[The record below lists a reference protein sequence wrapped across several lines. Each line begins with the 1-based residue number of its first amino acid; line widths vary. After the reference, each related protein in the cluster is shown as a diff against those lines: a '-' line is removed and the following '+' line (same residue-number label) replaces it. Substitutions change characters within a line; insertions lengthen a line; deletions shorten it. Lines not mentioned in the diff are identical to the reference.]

1 MAAQEVRLRIGPS
14 PTGDPHVGTAYIAL
28 FNYVFAKKHGG
39 SLVLRVED
47 TDRTRSK
54 PEWEKMLVDAM
65 HWLEIDFDES
75 PEKGGPCGPYRQSE
89 RGDIYRE
96 HSEKLLA
103 NGSAYKCF
111 CTSERLEQ
119 LRRQKAQVKAPPG
132 YDGHCRR
139 LSPEELQ
146 AHIDAGDPYVVRM
159 RVPEEGQT
167 VVHDRLRGEVVFENS
182 QVDDQVLMKSD
193 GMPTYHLANVVDD
206 HLMKITHVIRA
217 EEWVS
222 STPKHVLLYRA
233 FGWQE
238 PEWIHMPL
246 LRNPDKSKISKRKN
260 PVSINYYRQAGFS
273 REAFLNYLGMM
284 GWSMPDGSEKFSLGQ
299 MIEEFDIDRI
309 SLGGPIFDLQKLTW
323 LNGLYL
329 RECTPTDMLKAWRD
343 TIFNDAML
351 EKVAP
356 LVHERVE
363 KLEDFVDHIGFFF
376 NGDLTYGE
384 EASKFLL
391 PKGREPK
398 EMVKL
403 FEQICEKIDGV
414 SELNVELV
422 ESLLKEVVEATGFKN
437 KEVFLPVRVAVTGTK
452 ASPPLY
458 DSMAVLGKERCR
470 RRLRNAM
477 AHLKT
482 LQA

>member
-1 MAAQEVRLRIGPS
+1 MATQDVRVRIGPS

-47 TDRTRSK
+47 TDQTRSK
-54 PEWEKMLVDAM
+54 PEWEEMLVEAM
-65 HWLEIDFDES
+65 HWLGLEFDES
-75 PEKGGPCGPYRQSE
+75 PEKGGPFGPYRQSE
-89 RGDIYRE
+89 RGAIYRE
-96 HSEKLLA
+96 HTEQLLS

-111 CTSERLEQ
+111 CTSERLEE
-119 LRRQKAQVKAPPG
+119 LRRQKAQIKGPPG
-132 YDGHCRR
+132 YDGHCRE
-139 LSPEELQ
+139 LSAQEVQGHL
-146 AHIDAGDPYVVRM
+146 DAGDAYVVRLK
-159 RVPEEGQT
+159 VPHDGQT
-167 VVHDRLRGEVVFENS
+167 IVHDRLRGEVVFENT

-206 HLMKITHVIRA
+206 HLMQITHVIRA

-233 FGWQE
+233 FGWDE
-238 PEWIHMPL
+238 PVWVHMPL
-246 LRNPDKSKISKRKN
+246 LRNSDKSKISKRKN
-260 PVSINYYRQAGFS
+260 PVSLNYYRQAGFL
-273 REAFLNYLGMM
+273 REALLNYLGMM
-284 GWSMPDGSEKFSLGQ
+284 GWSMPDGSEKFNLEN
-299 MIEEFDIDRI
+299 MIKEFDFDRI

-329 RECTPTDMLKAWRD
+329 RDVDAKQMLMAWKES
-343 TIFNDAML
+343 IFTEAML
-351 EKVAP
+351 DKVAP
-356 LVHERVE
+356 LVHERIE
-363 KLEDFVDHIGFFF
+363 KLEDFIDHIGFFF
-376 NGDLTYGE
+376 NGDLIYDESAT
-384 EASKFLL
+384 KFLL

-403 FEQICEKIDGV
+403 FEQICEKIDGLAAL
-414 SELNVELV
+414 SV
-422 ESLLKEVVEATGFKN
+422 ESVETLLKEVVEKTGFKN

-477 AHLKT
+477 GHLKT
-482 LQA
+482 L